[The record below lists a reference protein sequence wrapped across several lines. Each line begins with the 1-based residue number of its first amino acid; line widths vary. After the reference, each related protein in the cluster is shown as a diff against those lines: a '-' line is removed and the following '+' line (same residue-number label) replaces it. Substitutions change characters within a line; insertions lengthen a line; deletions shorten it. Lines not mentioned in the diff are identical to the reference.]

1 MKQNSKILFI
11 LDGNIDRSPSDFCG
25 TIFNMNTMNTVIKIR
40 ESCQSD
46 VKSIVSIHQDAFK
59 DFFLTSL
66 GTDFLTF
73 YYSRFLTCPDAKI
86 LCALEEDRV
95 VGFAAL
101 AENCK
106 GFNGRLVKRNL
117 LSFAFLS
124 VKMLFTSPKA
134 LLRLVNNLT
143 KKSSEVNDVAD
154 YAELFSIGVLA
165 TEQGK
170 GIGKFLLASSEDY
183 VRTKKIAKMSLT
195 TDYYNNDKTISF
207 YKAMG
212 YHELYEFIAYPNRKM
227 YRFIKE
233 L

>member
-1 MKQNSKILFI
+1 
-11 LDGNIDRSPSDFCG
+11 
-25 TIFNMNTMNTVIKIR
+25 MNTGIKIR
-40 ESCQSD
+40 DAYQSD
-46 VKSIVSIHQDAFK
+46 VESIVSIHQDAFK
-59 DFFLTSL
+59 NFFLTSL
-66 GTDFLTF
+66 GSDFLTF
-73 YYSRFLTCPDAKI
+73 YYSRFLTCDDAKI
-86 LCALEEDRV
+86 LCALEDDRV

-101 AENCK
+101 AENCE
-106 GFNGRLVKRNL
+106 GFNGRLVKRNIFSFAL
-117 LSFAFLS
+117 LSI
-124 VKMLFTSPKA
+124 KMLFTSPKS

-154 YAELFSIGVLA
+154 YAELFSIGVLS

-170 GIGKFLLASSEDY
+170 GIGKLLLASAEDY
-183 VRTKKIAKMSLT
+183 VQSKNIAKISLT
-195 TDYYNNDKTISF
+195 TDYYNNDKTIRF

>member
-1 MKQNSKILFI
+1 
-11 LDGNIDRSPSDFCG
+11 
-25 TIFNMNTMNTVIKIR
+25 MNTGIKIR
-40 ESCQSD
+40 DAYQSD
-46 VKSIVSIHQDAFK
+46 VESIVSIHQDAFK
-59 DFFLTSL
+59 NFFLTSL

-73 YYSRFLTCPDAKI
+73 YYSRFLTCADAKI
-86 LCALEEDRV
+86 LCALEDERV

-101 AENCK
+101 AENCE

-117 LSFAFLS
+117 FSFALLS
-124 VKMLFTSPKA
+124 IKMLFTSPKS

-154 YAELFSIGVLA
+154 YAELFSIGVLS

-170 GIGKFLLASSEDY
+170 GIGKLLLASAEDY
-183 VRTKKIAKMSLT
+183 VRSKNIANMSLT
-195 TDYYNNDKTISF
+195 TDYYNNDKTIRF

>member
-1 MKQNSKILFI
+1 MSTKII
-11 LDGNIDRSPSDFCG
+11 
-25 TIFNMNTMNTVIKIR
+25 IR
-40 ESCQSD
+40 EALNSD
-46 VKSIVSIHQDAFK
+46 IESIVSIHNDAFRN
-59 DFFLTSL
+59 FFLTSL
-66 GTDFLTF
+66 GTDFLKF
-73 YYSRFLTCPDAKI
+73 YYSRFLTCAGAKI
-86 LCALEEDRV
+86 LCAIEGDRV

-101 AENCK
+101 ADNCE

-117 LSFAFLS
+117 FSFALLS
-124 VKMLFTSPKA
+124 IKMLFTSPKS

-154 YAELFSIGVLA
+154 YAELFSIGVLG

-170 GIGKFLLASSEDY
+170 GIGKLLLTSAEDY
-183 VRTKKIAKMSLT
+183 VRSKNIAKMSLT
-195 TDYYNNDKTISF
+195 TDYYNNDKTIRF

-212 YHELYEFIAYPNRKM
+212 YHELYEFIAYPNRNM